1 MTTATEATPP
11 AYPVESPSPR
21 YRSDSVEFAPHPAVV
36 SAARLRAQRALRAW
50 NLEELAAD
58 CAQVVS
64 ELVSNALQ
72 AHRRE
77 HLNAPIRLT
86 LLGGLR
92 TVLIVVR
99 DASDS
104 PPATVPVVPDLDGE
118 SGRGLCIV
126 DVLSSAWCWKPAPG
140 GGKTVRA
147 LLRAS
152 RGEIYRKP
160 V

>member
-11 AYPVESPSPR
+11 ARRGESPPSR

-36 SAARLRAQRALRAW
+36 SAARLRTQRALRAW
-50 NLEELAAD
+50 DLEELAAD

-104 PPATVPVVPDLDGE
+104 PPAPTAAVPGLDGE

-126 DVLSSAWCWKPAPG
+126 DVLSSDWGWKPAPG
-140 GGKTVRA
+140 SGKTVRA

-152 RGEIYRKP
+152 RDEVYRTP

>member
-1 MTTATEATPP
+1 MTAATEATPP
-11 AYPVESPSPR
+11 VHPVESRPPR

-36 SAARLRAQRALRAW
+36 SAARLRTERNLRAW
-50 NLEELAAD
+50 DLEELAAD
-58 CAQVVS
+58 TTQVVS
-64 ELVSNALQ
+64 ELVSNAVQ

-77 HLNAPIRLT
+77 QLSAPVRLT

-104 PPATVPVVPDLDGE
+104 PPAKIPSVPDLDGE

-126 DVLSSAWCWKPAPG
+126 DVLSAAWCWKPAPG

-147 LLRAS
+147 LLRGSHRDEWKRQA
-152 RGEIYRKP
+152 
-160 V
+160 